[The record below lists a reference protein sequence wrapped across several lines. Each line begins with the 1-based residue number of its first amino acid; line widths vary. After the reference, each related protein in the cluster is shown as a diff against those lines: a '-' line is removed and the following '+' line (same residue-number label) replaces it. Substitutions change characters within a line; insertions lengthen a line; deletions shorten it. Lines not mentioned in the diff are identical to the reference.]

1 MMNQSKGNQSG
12 CLKPRRNVDEGIGS
26 VLERLEAYIC
36 DVVCFCNNQQ
46 LTQEERDRYCDHCR
60 IGKKIDEIEAEY
72 EKINNF
78 SKSSAYALL
87 EKYRKIIPCKD
98 CRYRISSRDGEKEY
112 CTLSTQPE
120 RIHEGYGC
128 SWGIEKE

>member
-1 MMNQSKGNQSG
+1 MKMNQLKENQSG
-12 CLKPRRNVDEGIGS
+12 CSKPRRNVDEGIGNI
-26 VLERLEAYIC
+26 LESLKAYIC

-46 LTQEERDRYCDHCR
+46 LTQEERDQYCDQCR
-60 IGKKIDEIEAEY
+60 MSKKVDEIEAEY
-72 EKINNF
+72 EEINDF

-87 EKYRKIIPCKD
+87 EKYRKIILCKD

-112 CTLSTQPE
+112 CTLNTQPE

-128 SWGIEKE
+128 SWGME

>member
-1 MMNQSKGNQSG
+1 MMNQSKENQSG
-12 CLKPRRNVDEGIGS
+12 CCEQKKNVDEGIGNI
-26 VLERLEAYIC
+26 LESLEAYIC

-46 LTQEERDRYCDHCR
+46 MTQEERNQYCDHCR

-72 EKINNF
+72 ERINNF
-78 SKSSAYALL
+78 SKSSAYALI
-87 EKYRKIIPCKD
+87 EKYRKIILCKD

-112 CTLSTQPE
+112 CTLNTQPE

-128 SWGIEKE
+128 SWGMEKE